1 MEQIERLINKTLKFF
16 FVHNEGQHIR
26 RDPII
31 RGNDYRVNPTKSNK
45 LLNSNNL
52 FQNLETSELQ
62 SIPTEVKEE
71 EDEKMR
77 MIMLLKNSIV
87 LKVGVLELTVNLIVN
102 HLFLL
107 NLNQANQVILLLH
120 LLLIQKLILILIL
133 IL

>member
-26 RDPII
+26 RDSII
-31 RGNDYRVNPTKSNK
+31 RGNYYRVDPTKSNK

-77 MIMLLKNSIV
+77 MIMLLKKSIV
-87 LKVGVLELTVNLIVN
+87 LKLRVLELTVNLKVN
-102 HLFLL
+102 HLILL
-107 NLNQANQVILLLH
+107 NLNPANQVILH
-120 LLLIQKLILILIL
+120 LLLIQKLILIL
-133 IL
+133 